1 MEHEGPGKEKGSRTS
16 FPRIPSDCVGFRG
29 RGCDSSAFPEAA
41 SAEEYCCEAP
51 RGQRGAPIL
60 KCAASSTW
68 SPARVENEDH
78 VLSKY
83 DVSPLE
89 SGGREGIRTPG
100 LLVANDGENKL
111 RQGATIT

>member
-1 MEHEGPGKEKGSRTS
+1 MRDQAKRRVSRTS

-29 RGCDSSAFPEAA
+29 RGCDSSAFREAA

-100 LLVANDGENKL
+100 LLVANEEKSKI
-111 RQGATIT
+111 RHGAAIT